1 MRSNRSRTSRRVR
14 SLEERVESLR
24 TDLEAVEREL
34 ENLRLDPAEDEPQ
47 TTPRLQIGSRVRIL
61 VGRGAYGDQYEEGV
75 VTGFTR
81 RRVKV
86 LVGSLTKYRAPSNVR
101 LIQDG

>member
-1 MRSNRSRTSRRVR
+1 MRSNRTRSNRRVR

-24 TDLEAVEREL
+24 ADLEAVEREL
-34 ENLRLDPAEDEPQ
+34 DNLRLDPADDEPQ
-47 TTPRLQIGSRVRIL
+47 PTPRLQIGSRVQIAAS
-61 VGRGAYGDQYEEGV
+61 RGAYGVQYEEGV

-81 RRVKV
+81 QRVKV
-86 LVGSLTKYRAPSNVR
+86 LVGNLTKYRAPSNVR